1 MESLDGLLFF
11 KYPIIRILSKIESW
25 LSVMY
30 KKFFKRLIDILLSFC
45 GLVVLAIPMVIFA
58 VIVKLDS
65 KGPVLFWQKRVGL
78 HKEIFMMPKF
88 RSMYTETPSD
98 MPTHLLSD
106 PGRWITPVGKVYRKL
121 SIDELPQIFCI
132 LTGKMSII
140 GPRPALWNQF
150 DLIEE
155 RDKYGANDVRPG
167 LTGWAQI
174 NGRDEL
180 EIPVKAKMDGEYVEK
195 MSFLFDCKC
204 FFGTI
209 LSVLRHDGVVE
220 GGTGAMEKEKV
231 EK

>member
-1 MESLDGLLFF
+1 MYR
-11 KYPIIRILSKIESW
+11 KYI
-25 LSVMY
+25 
-30 KKFFKRLIDILLSFC
+30 KRLIDIVLSFC
-45 GLVVLAIPMVIFA
+45 GLVVLAIPMVILA

-78 HKEIFMMPKF
+78 NKEIFMMPKF
-88 RSMYTETPSD
+88 RSMYTETPSE
-98 MPTHLLSD
+98 MPTHLLND
-106 PGRWITPVGKVYRKL
+106 PSRWITPVGKVYRKL
-121 SIDELPQIFCI
+121 SLDELPQILCI

-180 EIPVKAKMDGEYVEK
+180 EIPVKAKLDGEYVEK

-204 FFGTI
+204 FLGTI
-209 LSVLRHDGVVE
+209 FAVLRHDGVVE
-220 GGTGAMEKEKV
+220 GGTGAMNNEKDEASK
-231 EK
+231 